1 MDENKLPASEQT
13 QAVDATETTACTPDA
28 DNAAIVKTT
37 PEAVEATSEQA
48 IVTPEEETEQQ
59 QEQNAPT
66 SKLEVIERLKTL
78 SENPED
84 VKRSELEWLKQ
95 TYYRLRNAEVVAAR
109 EQFVADGG
117 QADDFM
123 PAPDADESTFKQ
135 IYEEIRDKR
144 AQLAAEEEKEKQ
156 DNLKRKLE
164 IIEEIKA
171 KSTSA
176 EEADKNFE
184 AVKQLIAE
192 WKTITLVPAENATE
206 LWKNYQLCVDHFYD
220 QLHLNHE
227 ARMYDFKKN
236 LEIKTQLCEEAEKL
250 MEAADPVAAFHHLQL
265 LHQEYR
271 ESGPVAKE
279 QREEIW
285 TRFKAASTVI
295 NKRHQE
301 HFVALK
307 EKEEENLQK
316 KTALCEKV
324 ESLDLNAPKTF
335 ADWDKLTKTIIELQ
349 AEWKTIGFTPKKM
362 NTKIFER
369 FRATCD
375 HFFRRK
381 AEFFKGLRESL
392 AANLEAKTKLAE
404 AAEALKESTDWN
416 ETSKRFVDLQKQW
429 KEIGPVA
436 HKVSDAIWTRFN
448 DACNYFFERK
458 NAATGD
464 QRKVEEENLAK
475 KNEVIEA
482 LQKLYEA
489 GVEGI
494 SEQVH
499 DLQEQWNA
507 IGHVPFRKKDKI
519 YKKYREICD
528 RIYNELHVSVRRR
541 SIENFRKQVAEKG
554 EDEISKERRRLRN
567 ALEAK
572 QAEIKNYETNLSFF
586 NSKSK
591 AGDSLVA
598 EITRKIERLRG
609 DLEEINEKLK
619 ATRVQNK
626 KQQAAEEVTPAP
638 AAETEAEATP
648 QA

>member
-1 MDENKLPASEQT
+1 MRETL
-13 QAVDATETTACTPDA
+13 AT
-28 DNAAIVKTT
+28 
-37 PEAVEATSEQA
+37 
-48 IVTPEEETEQQ
+48 
-59 QEQNAPT
+59 
-66 SKLEVIERLKTL
+66 
-78 SENPED
+78 
-84 VKRSELEWLKQ
+84 
-95 TYYRLRNAEVVAAR
+95 
-109 EQFVADGG
+109 
-117 QADDFM
+117 
-123 PAPDADESTFKQ
+123 
-135 IYEEIRDKR
+135 
-144 AQLAAEEEKEKQ
+144 
-156 DNLKRKLE
+156 
-164 IIEEIKA
+164 
-171 KSTSA
+171 
-176 EEADKNFE
+176 
-184 AVKQLIAE
+184 
-192 WKTITLVPAENATE
+192 
-206 LWKNYQLCVDHFYD
+206 
-220 QLHLNHE
+220 
-227 ARMYDFKKN
+227 
-236 LEIKTQLCEEAEKL
+236 
-250 MEAADPVAAFHHLQL
+250 
-265 LHQEYR
+265 
-271 ESGPVAKE
+271 
-279 QREEIW
+279 
-285 TRFKAASTVI
+285 
-295 NKRHQE
+295 
-301 HFVALK
+301 
-307 EKEEENLQK
+307 
-316 KTALCEKV
+316 
-324 ESLDLNAPKTF
+324 
-335 ADWDKLTKTIIELQ
+335 
-349 AEWKTIGFTPKKM
+349 
-362 NTKIFER
+362 
-369 FRATCD
+369 
-375 HFFRRK
+375 
-381 AEFFKGLRESL
+381 
-392 AANLEAKTKLAE
+392 NLEAKTKLAE
-404 AAEALKESTDWN
+404 IAESLKESTDWN
-416 ETSKRFVDLQKQW
+416 ETSKRLVELQKQW

-436 HKVSDAIWTRFN
+436 HKVSDAIWARFN
-448 DACNYFFERK
+448 DACNYFFEHK

-626 KQQAAEEVTPAP
+626 KQSVAEDMTPAP
-638 AAETEAEATP
+638 AAEPEAEATP